1 MSTQTAVD
9 DIQLKIPSSIEYI
22 GIVRLMV
29 AGIAARMNFQL
40 PDIEDIKVAVSEA
53 CTNAVLHAYSED
65 FSDQPGIIEVIV
77 QRSQDRLIIKVQ
89 DYGKGFD
96 TSIIGKSQIEEKL
109 DDNQHKGLG
118 LGCTFIKNL
127 MDDVHFFSEQ
137 NQGSLVTM
145 VKLKK

>member
-29 AGIAARMNFQL
+29 AGIAARMDFKL
-40 PDIEDIKVAVSEA
+40 PDVEDLKVAVSEA
-53 CTNAVLHAYSED
+53 CTNAVLHAYTNYVSTN
-65 FSDQPGIIEVIV
+65 PGIIDITV
-77 QRSQDRLIIKVQ
+77 QKTQDSLTIKVQ

-109 DDNQHKGLG
+109 DDDQHKGLG
-118 LGCTFIKNL
+118 LGCTFMKNL
-127 MDDVHFFSEQ
+127 MDDVHFFSEA
-137 NQGSLVTM
+137 NQGSVVTM
-145 VKLKK
+145 VKFKK